1 MIRPSCRPD
10 HAGGREGP
18 VPAVSDITFLRYES
32 LNQSPYH
39 GAKLLRG
46 GFDSHSFKTDEVE
59 RGSRNY
65 ELNGSPGEGPGHD
78 RAGPCHRPNPQEPTG
93 WGAGFR
99 ASPFSGRPQTDF
111 GEVRR
116 SRWSLFASVDDRRR
130 GAATLDRGADGKVG
144 SVEVPVW

>member
-65 ELNGSPGEGPGHD
+65 ELNGSPGEGPGPPE
-78 RAGPCHRPNPQEPTG
+78 G
-93 WGAGFR
+93 
-99 ASPFSGRPQTDF
+99 S
-111 GEVRR
+111 
-116 SRWSLFASVDDRRR
+116 
-130 GAATLDRGADGKVG
+130 AATDHLRHEPPWPGWFVRSFYPRHQVSD
-144 SVEVPVW
+144 